1 MYPTAGTP
9 VEPRVEIYVNEVW
22 TDISPDVRY
31 ADKVN
36 ITGGRPDESS
46 RAQQNTCRF
55 TLNNRDGR
63 YSPRNPTGPLYG
75 QIGRNTAVRVS
86 VMQEGT
92 QRFRFH
98 GEIVA
103 WPQNWDKT
111 GTDVWVPIEAAG
123 VLRRLNQ
130 GASPLRS
137 ALYRGLI
144 RETENPVIAY
154 WPMEDQVG
162 SFALASALPNAKP
175 MNIDGTPTLASFDG
189 FGGSGP
195 VPIMA
200 NGSATGTVPAYTPNG
215 STIVRF
221 LLQIP
226 AAGETNGKRLCNIR
240 TTGSVKNWELFYD
253 AGTDTVDLRAYN
265 EDGVVLAIMAPT
277 TLSPLNGVPVQ
288 VTIQWFESGAS
299 LPVTIYLGL
308 LEDGSF
314 EEEST
319 PNFDGYTVGRV
330 TSISLSIGQGAGE
343 TAMGQL
349 SLQQP
354 LTDFDGFFDQSSGYN
369 GENPI
374 IRLQRLCAEEG
385 VSFEYLS
392 GAVENTTTMGP
403 QGAKTLP
410 DLLQEAVDADLGV
423 LYEPRDQFGLQYR
436 TRASLYHQSADIVLD
451 YTNADLFEIPV
462 PTDDDQYSR
471 NDVTV
476 TREGGSSARSVLE
489 SGPLSVLRP
498 PDGIGRYDTA
508 LTVNLETDD
517 QLADQAGFRRYL
529 GTVDE
534 PRYPDM
540 TVHLKRP
547 SFTASYGLTA
557 KALKV
562 LPGDRVCIDNMPD
575 FAHPRGIEG
584 LVSQIVQG
592 WTEWFDQFEHV
603 ISWTGV
609 PESPYQIGVLDS
621 SSLGRADTA
630 GSALTA
636 ALDETAT
643 SVSVTTTSGPVWV
656 DSATYPSEFPF
667 EIMVGGE
674 IMSVTAITGTASPQT
689 FTVTRSTNEI
699 VKNQLAGTDV
709 RLRYPMI
716 VTF

>member
-9 VEPRVEIYVNEVW
+9 VEPRVEIYVNEAW

-31 ADKVN
+31 ADKVQ

-103 WPQNWDKT
+103 WPQSWDKT

-137 ALYRGLI
+137 ALFRGLI
-144 RETENPVIAY
+144 RETEHPVIAY
-154 WPMEDQVG
+154 WPLEDAVG
-162 SFALASALPNAKP
+162 SFALASALPDAKP
-175 MNIDGTPTLASFDG
+175 MNIDGTPTLAGFDG
-189 FGGSGP
+189 FGGSLP

-200 NGSATGTVPAYTPNG
+200 NGSATGTVPAYVPNG

-221 LLQIP
+221 LLQL
-226 AAGETNGKRLCNIR
+226 AAGETNGKRICNIR
-240 TTGSVKNWELFYD
+240 ATGSGRQWELYYVS
-253 AGTDTVDLRAYN
+253 ATDELGLRAYD
-265 EDGVVLAIMAPT
+265 EDGAVLGDSGALT
-277 TLSPLNGVPVQ
+277 FSPMSGEPVQ
-288 VTIQWFESGAS
+288 VTVQLFQQGADVDTTVYVGF
-299 LPVTIYLGL
+299 LDDI
-308 LEDGSF
+308 SF
-314 EEEST
+314 EEDSFT
-319 PNFDGYTVGRV
+319 FTNATVGRV

-343 TAMGQL
+343 TAMGHL

-354 LTDFDGFFDQSSGYN
+354 LTDFDGFVDQSSGYN

-374 IRLQRLCAEEG
+374 IRIQRLCAEEG
-385 VSFEYLS
+385 ISFQYQS

-403 QGAKTLP
+403 QTAKTLP
-410 DLLQEAVDADLGV
+410 DLLQEAVDADMGV
-423 LYEPRDQFGLQYR
+423 LYEPRDQFGLEYR
-436 TRASLYHQSADIVLD
+436 TRASLYHQSAGFVLD
-451 YTNADLFEIPV
+451 YTGSDLFDTPTS
-462 PTDDDQYSR
+462 TDDDQYSR

-476 TREGGSSARSVLE
+476 TRDGGSSARSVLE

-508 LTVNLETDD
+508 LTVNLENDD
-517 QLADQAGFRRYL
+517 QLADQAGWRRYL

-534 PRYPDM
+534 PRYPTM
-540 TVHLKRP
+540 TVHLKRD
-547 SFTASYGLTA
+547 SFTADYGLTA
-557 KALKV
+557 KAL
-562 LPGDRVCIDNMPD
+562 LAMPGDRVLIDNMPD

-584 LVSQIVQG
+584 LVSQIIQS

-603 ISWTGV
+603 ISFNGT
-609 PESPYQIGVLDS
+609 PESPYQINVLDS
-621 SSLGRADTA
+621 GTLGRADTE
-630 GSALTA
+630 GSVLTS
-636 ALDETAT
+636 ALDETTT

-656 DSATYPSEFPF
+656 DSAAYASEFPF

-674 IMSVTAITGTASPQT
+674 IMIVTAITGTTSPQT
-689 FTVTRSTNEI
+689 FTVTRSSNEI

-716 VTF
+716 VIL